1 MSEKDDTPIQP
12 EITMV
17 DIIEEIKDL
26 AEIMDIVHSELSD
39 IKAILLTKKETNGDK
54 PLLKESNKK
63 TDYMHG

>member
-26 AEIMDIVHSELSD
+26 AEIMDIGHIIV
-39 IKAILLTKKETNGDK
+39 
-54 PLLKESNKK
+54 
-63 TDYMHG
+63 